1 MVDSLWTVHFSS
13 NLKMFGSGVLI
24 LEDDKR
30 LLGGDAGYYYIG
42 KYELT
47 GSKIMGELD
56 VIRYEPSHIS
66 VFGNLG
72 SFHIKFKG
80 QLSEDE
86 FIAVGSIPDIPGL
99 ELNIKGEK
107 KV

>member
-1 MVDSLWTVHFSS
+1 MVDSLWTVHFGS
-13 NLKMFGSGVLI
+13 NLKMFGNGVLI

-72 SFHIKFKG
+72 NFHLKFKG

-86 FIAVGSIPDIPGL
+86 FTAVGSIPDIPGL